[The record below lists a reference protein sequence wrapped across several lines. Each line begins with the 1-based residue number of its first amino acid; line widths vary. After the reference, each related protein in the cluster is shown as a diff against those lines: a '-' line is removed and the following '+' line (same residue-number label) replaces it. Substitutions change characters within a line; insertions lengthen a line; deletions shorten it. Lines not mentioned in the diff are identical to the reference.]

1 MGSTRFVRV
10 RSGCS
15 KEDTNNRLELPNKL
29 YDTGLDFFLF
39 HCQTVSY
46 EEGGND
52 PDSLRPHGEL
62 AQPANRFSITTS
74 SLLVRVSR
82 RVVEVAGNGRTS

>member
-1 MGSTRFVRV
+1 MGSTLFARV

-29 YDTGLDFFLF
+29 YDTGLDLFLF
-39 HCQTVSY
+39 HCQTVSC
-46 EEGGND
+46 EESGND
-52 PDSLRPHGEL
+52 PDSLSPHGEL
-62 AQPANRFSITTS
+62 AQPANRFSIIVS

-82 RVVEVAGNGRTS
+82 RVVEVVGNKRTF